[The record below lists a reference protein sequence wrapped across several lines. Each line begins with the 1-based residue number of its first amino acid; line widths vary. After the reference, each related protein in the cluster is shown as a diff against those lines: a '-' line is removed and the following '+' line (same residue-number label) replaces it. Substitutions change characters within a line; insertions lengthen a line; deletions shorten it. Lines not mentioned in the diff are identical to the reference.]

1 MNIEHARIDCH
12 AHYWP
17 SEMVSALDAGR
28 SWHGWSVE
36 RTPDGTDVLSCA
48 AGQAP
53 FRGAT
58 LRETFEER
66 GQRRQEQE
74 GIDAEALMVPAFLW
88 NYHMEGAEAAAYCRD
103 VNDEL
108 AAIERAHPDRYT
120 GLAVLPLQDP
130 DRAAVEVERCVKDL
144 GLRAFALGTHM
155 EGRNFDDPD
164 VVRTLDAIF
173 ESGSAMMMHPNWF
186 DRIGDARMPR
196 YYFSNSFGVPLEVG
210 LAVMSIAYSGV
221 LDRHPDARVGITHGG
236 GWLPYGIGRLLLRT
250 SQGRDGGGGNALPPD
265 LYLRRFYY
273 DILIHDELSLEL
285 LVRRVGADRLLIGTD
300 YPFKGDIPGGAV
312 PWISEMG
319 FLTTR
324 EKEMILGG
332 NAKRFLG
339 LTADAG

>member
-1 MNIEHARIDCH
+1 M
-12 AHYWP
+12 
-17 SEMVSALDAGR
+17 
-28 SWHGWSVE
+28 
-36 RTPDGTDVLSCA
+36 
-48 AGQAP
+48 
-53 FRGAT
+53 
-58 LRETFEER
+58 
-66 GQRRQEQE
+66 
-74 GIDAEALMVPAFLW
+74 EALMVPAFLW
-88 NYHMEGAEAAAYCRD
+88 NYHLDGPSGAAYCRD

-108 AAIERAHPDRYT
+108 ADLQRSCPDRFV

-130 DRAAVEVERCVKDL
+130 VRAAREVERCVNDL
-144 GLRAFALGTHM
+144 GLHAFALGTHL
-155 EGRNFDDPD
+155 EGRNLDDPD

-173 ESGSAMMMHPNWF
+173 DADAALMMHPNWF
-186 DRIGDARMPR
+186 DRIGDERMPR

-221 LDRHPDARVGITHGG
+221 LDRHPAARVGITHGG

-250 SQGRDGGGGNALPPD
+250 GQGRDGGGHNQSPPD

-300 YPFKGDIPGGAV
+300 YPFKGDIPGGSV
-312 PWISEMG
+312 PWIRDMG

-332 NAKRFLG
+332 NAHRFLG
-339 LTADAG
+339 IAGG